1 MGREAKKQEAE
12 IAKKFRETKKAV
24 DEAISM
30 RNRLQEFQDA
40 MASNPP
46 QHEYVS
52 QMNVLLVAR
61 SKQMMQE
68 GMNWLLVDEDLREEV
83 SFTFAD
89 VKEVMTDLATKTRML
104 IYLSASR
111 VSLYCGLE
119 NAVTTALMVSAWS
132 VVP

>member
-1 MGREAKKQEAE
+1 M
-12 IAKKFRETKKAV
+12 

-40 MASNPP
+40 IANNPP
-46 QHEYVS
+46 QHQYVS

-89 VKEVMTDLATKTRML
+89 VKEVMNDLATKTRML

-111 VSLYCGLE
+111 VSL
-119 NAVTTALMVSAWS
+119 
-132 VVP
+132 

>member
-1 MGREAKKQEAE
+1 MDREAKKQEAE
-12 IAKKFRETKKAV
+12 IARKFRETKKAV

-40 MASNPP
+40 IASNPP

-68 GMNWLLVDEDLREEV
+68 GMNWFLVDENPDEV
-83 SFTFAD
+83 SFSLAD
-89 VKEVMTDLATKTRML
+89 VKALMADLATKTRML

-111 VSLYCGLE
+111 VSL
-119 NAVTTALMVSAWS
+119 
-132 VVP
+132 

>member
-1 MGREAKKQEAE
+1 MARKVQA
-12 IAKKFRETKKAV
+12 TKKAV
-24 DEAISM
+24 DHSLVL
-30 RNRLQEFQDA
+30 RTPLQEFQDA
-40 MASNPP
+40 IANNPP
-46 QHEYVS
+46 QHQYVS

-89 VKEVMTDLATKTRML
+89 VKEVMNDLATKTRML

-111 VSLYCGLE
+111 VSL
-119 NAVTTALMVSAWS
+119 
-132 VVP
+132 

>member
-1 MGREAKKQEAE
+1 MVRDAKKQEADN
-12 IAKKFRETKKAV
+12 AKKFREAKKAV

-40 MASNPP
+40 MANNRP
-46 QHEYVS
+46 ENDYVS
-52 QMNVLLVAR
+52 QINELLVAR

-68 GMNWLLVDEDLREEV
+68 GMNWLLVDEHLRGEV

-111 VSLYCGLE
+111 VSL
-119 NAVTTALMVSAWS
+119 
-132 VVP
+132 

>member
-1 MGREAKKQEAE
+1 MDREAKKQEAE
-12 IAKKFRETKKAV
+12 SARKFRETKKAV

-40 MASNPP
+40 IANNPP
-46 QHEYVS
+46 ENDYVS

-89 VKEVMTDLATKTRML
+89 VKEVMNDLATKTRML

-111 VSLYCGLE
+111 VSL
-119 NAVTTALMVSAWS
+119 
-132 VVP
+132 

>member
-1 MGREAKKQEAE
+1 
-12 IAKKFRETKKAV
+12 
-24 DEAISM
+24 M

-40 MASNPP
+40 IANNPP
-46 QHEYVS
+46 QHQYVS

-89 VKEVMTDLATKTRML
+89 VKEVMNDLATKTRML

-111 VSLYCGLE
+111 VSL
-119 NAVTTALMVSAWS
+119 
-132 VVP
+132 

>member
-1 MGREAKKQEAE
+1 MDREAKKQKAE
-12 IAKKFRETKKAV
+12 IDRKFRETKKAV

-40 MASNPP
+40 IANNPP
-46 QHEYVS
+46 ENEYVS

-68 GMNWLLVDEDLREEV
+68 GMNWFLVDENPDEV

-89 VKEVMTDLATKTRML
+89 VKEGMNDLATKTRML

-111 VSLYCGLE
+111 VSL
-119 NAVTTALMVSAWS
+119 
-132 VVP
+132 

>member
-1 MGREAKKQEAE
+1 MDREAKKQKAE
-12 IAKKFRETKKAV
+12 IDRKFRETKKAV

-40 MASNPP
+40 IANNPP
-46 QHEYVS
+46 QHQYVS

-68 GMNWLLVDEDLREEV
+68 GMNWFLVDENPDEV
-83 SFTFAD
+83 SFSLSD
-89 VKEVMTDLATKTRML
+89 VKALIADLATKTRML

-111 VSLYCGLE
+111 VSL
-119 NAVTTALMVSAWS
+119 
-132 VVP
+132 

>member
-1 MGREAKKQEAE
+1 MDREAKKQKAE
-12 IAKKFRETKKAV
+12 IDRKFRETKKAV

-40 MASNPP
+40 IANNPP
-46 QHEYVS
+46 ENEYVS

-68 GMNWLLVDEDLREEV
+68 GMNWFLVDENPDEV
-83 SFTFAD
+83 SFSYSD
-89 VKEVMTDLATKTRML
+89 VKELMTDLATKTRML

-111 VSLYCGLE
+111 VSL
-119 NAVTTALMVSAWS
+119 
-132 VVP
+132 